1 MAQFKP
7 GERVNEQYIV
17 RSLLGEGG
25 MNRVYL
31 VEDGTELKALK
42 VSRDPSELGQQ
53 YVNSYNQFLKEISI
67 LTTIRHKG
75 LPKVYDYFV
84 TGNSNC
90 VVEEYIKGQT
100 LEEILGKKKPD
111 LKEVLSWAIDLCWIL
126 ELLHNNDIVF
136 RDLKPANIMRAE
148 DGTLK
153 LIDFDIAR
161 THKVGKTSDTELL
174 GTPGYAAPEMYGKVQ
189 SDPRADI
196 YSLGATI
203 HQCLTGI
210 DPEKNPFHFDP
221 LSMHRSDIPKKLA
234 DALDKALQNDRDLR
248 YSNVSKL
255 RRDLMEV
262 ESSLSS
268 PPPVAAPSQVP
279 SSPAPQPVTLYSQ
292 PNIKAMLAVL
302 AFCILAFALIAFG
315 IIYALSPVCLPAPQ
329 KGGET
334 GIVKGPLRQELTT
347 SLDPKLIPPENW
359 KFETGTSRLLY
370 TDTFQYK
377 KEDPDTKV
385 EMPQISANNE
395 VNNSFTPLRVKFA
408 FNVQGG
414 AEGADRPLTYKLR
427 VLFAVPLSHA
437 FMHSE
442 GCFYSI
448 PGNVQSYS
456 IDTDSRWVGDAN
468 GTMIMVAKSGTVK
481 GTVTWSPRVSS
492 IRFWKSPPYFGP
504 MVLLILSGPKYS
516 WRYTK
521 SFIVN

>member
-7 GERVNEQYIV
+7 GDRINEQYVV

-31 VEDGTELKALK
+31 VEDGIELRALK
-42 VSRDPSELGQQ
+42 VSKDPSELGQQ

-67 LTTIRHKG
+67 LTTIKHKG

-84 TGNSNC
+84 TGDSNC

-100 LEEILGKKKPD
+100 LEEILQNRKPD

-174 GTPGYAAPEMYGKVQ
+174 GTPGYAAPEMYGKAQ

-210 DPEKNPFHFDP
+210 DPEQNPFHFDP
-221 LSMHRSDIPKKLA
+221 LSNHRSDIPEKLE
-234 DALDKALQNDRDLR
+234 DVVEMALQNDRELR
-248 YSNVSKL
+248 YGNVSKL
-255 RRDLMEV
+255 RRALMAV
-262 ESSLSS
+262 EASLSS
-268 PPPVAAPSQVP
+268 PPPTAVP
-279 SSPAPQPVTLYSQ
+279 PQASSSPAALPVTVYAQ
-292 PNIKAMLAVL
+292 PDMKAVFTVL
-302 AFCILAFALIAFG
+302 ALCALVFVLIAFG
-315 IIYALSPVCLPAPQ
+315 IIYAFTPRQRTA
-329 KGGET
+329 GEMS
-334 GIVKGPLRQELTT
+334 IVNNPLRQELTS
-347 SLDPKLIPPENW
+347 SLEPKLIPPEEW
-359 KFETGTSRLLY
+359 RFETGTSRLLY

-377 KEDPDTKV
+377 KDDPDILV
-385 EMPQISANNE
+385 EMPQISLNE
-395 VNNSFTPLRVKFA
+395 EINNSFKPLRVKFA
-408 FNVQGG
+408 FKVQGG
-414 AEGADRPLTYKLR
+414 AEGENRPVAYKLR

-437 FMHSE
+437 FMRNE

-448 PGNVQSYS
+448 PGNVQSYG
-456 IDTDSRWVGDAN
+456 IETDSNWVGDAN
-468 GTMIMVAKSGTVK
+468 RTMIMVAKSGTVK
-481 GTVTWSPRVSS
+481 GTVTWSPRVAP
-492 IRFWKSPPYFGP
+492 IHFWKSPPYFGP

-521 SFIVN
+521 SFVID

>member
-7 GERVNEQYIV
+7 GDMVNEKYVV

-53 YVNSYNQFLKEISI
+53 YVHSYNQFLKEISI

-84 TGNSNC
+84 TGDSNC

-100 LEEILGKKKPD
+100 LEEILGKKQPD

-136 RDLKPANIMRAE
+136 RDLKPANIMCAE

-153 LIDFDIAR
+153 LIDFDISR
-161 THKVGKTSDTELL
+161 IHKVGKTSDTELL
-174 GTPGYAAPEMYGKVQ
+174 GTPGYAAPEMYGKAQ

-210 DPEKNPFHFDP
+210 DPEKNPFHFAP
-221 LSMHRSDIPKKLA
+221 LSMQRSDIPKRLA
-234 DALDKALQNDRDLR
+234 DAVEKALQNDRDLR
-248 YSNVSKL
+248 YGSVSKL
-255 RRDLMEV
+255 RSDLTAV
-262 ESSLSS
+262 EASLSS
-268 PPPVAAPSQVP
+268 LPPAAAASQAS
-279 SSPAPQPVTLYSQ
+279 SSPASSPVTMYAQ
-292 PNIKAMLAVL
+292 PNMKAVFAVL
-302 AFCILAFALIAFG
+302 AFCAVIFVLIAFG
-315 IIYALSPVCLPAPQ
+315 IIFAFMPRQRMA
-329 KGGET
+329 GET
-334 GIVKGPLRQELTT
+334 SIVNSPLRQELTG
-347 SLDPKLIPPENW
+347 SLDPKLIPPEGW

-414 AEGADRPLTYKLR
+414 AEGADRPVTYKLR